1 MMWLKDEKAI
11 KKAKTADK
19 KAHGHEGFDSRDG
32 YVPFQTCLDF
42 IKLVKSGTTAGALA
56 TQFELGLNDMLT
68 IITYWTQYLEKDE
81 DLTDI
86 KCYGGKEYSEI
97 LALKKKPQL
106 SQDDFSDVMMD
117 LYLFCKDQKDKGD
130 KK

>member
-1 MMWLKDEKAI
+1 MWLKDEKAV
-11 KKAKTADK
+11 KKAKSADK

-32 YVPFQTCLDF
+32 YVPFQMCLDF
-42 IKLVKSGTTAGALA
+42 IKLVKAGMTAGALA

-68 IITYWTQYLEKDE
+68 IITYWTQYLDKDE

-86 KCYGGKEYSEI
+86 KCFGGKEYSEI
-97 LALKKKPQL
+97 LKAKKNPLL
-106 SQDDFSDVMMD
+106 SQDDINDILMD
-117 LYLFCKDQKDKGD
+117 IHLFEKGEDD